1 MLSLFCLIIR
11 KIISVLLCPVVLRSV
26 LFRSALFRSALF
38 SFVLGCS
45 AIFAEIFN
53 FSAFLFLIYH
63 TYFTKQRKE

>member
-26 LFRSALFRSALF
+26 LFRSALF